1 MDWVTIRLRY
11 IRRDCGEWTRLWL
24 VPLCLAT
31 SAWGDAG
38 FYSVLVAAP
47 LLTCWVHAL
56 AFPDPEPLDSPRE
69 F

>member
-38 FYSVLVAAP
+38 YAHSALHPCQAGADPFTEMRAAYTE
-47 LLTCWVHAL
+47 L
-56 AFPDPEPLDSPRE
+56 SR
-69 F
+69 